1 MPCENREPAAAAG
14 AERHSS
20 VHRRGASDAIHR
32 QHPFHRRDAE
42 SAARSGGRLVRMSLR
57 AYVYMVRRLVR
68 AHDIYLVDLVSS
80 RLVVIHAVR
89 MRVYIFMCI
98 HIYICVIFISISNI
112 NMQYNEYVCNAV

>member
-1 MPCENREPAAAAG
+1 M
-14 AERHSS
+14 
-20 VHRRGASDAIHR
+20 
-32 QHPFHRRDAE
+32 RDAE

-57 AYVYMVRRLVR
+57 AYVYMVRRLVH

>member
-1 MPCENREPAAAAG
+1 MPWENREPAAAAG

-57 AYVYMVRRLVR
+57 EYVYMVRRLVVVH
-68 AHDIYLVDLVSS
+68 AHDIYLVDLVSG

-89 MRVYIFMCI
+89 LRVYIFI
-98 HIYICVIFISISNI
+98 YIYICVILISICS
-112 NMQYNEYVCNAV
+112 MSMYHHYDVCNAV